1 MLGVHDPD
9 PDPGFKSPLR
19 RFLVRG
25 ACHFVR
31 QVDADDIARLP
42 DQFGG
47 RKEHRSAA
55 ARDIEHTL
63 PGLNASDRN
72 EALTEMCEAA
82 RARRVICHERIELRS
97 GLGLAA
103 CLIVA
108 YVYPSSGRPCAHSA

>member
-1 MLGVHDPD
+1 
-9 PDPGFKSPLR
+9 LR

-55 ARDIEHTL
+55 ACDIEHTL
-63 PGLNASDRN
+63 PGLNAGDRN
-72 EALTEMCEAA
+72 EAPTEMCEAA
-82 RARRVICHERIELRS
+82 WARRVIIGHECIELRS

-103 CLIVA
+103 CLIIA
-108 YVYPSSGRPCAHSA
+108 YVYPSQWQPVCTFCLTLALWV